1 MRATSTPKFKRANA
15 SPVPQE
21 AFNEPPSNFLREIEV
36 RGKVAEFEKGHIFFN
51 TGQNGHGL
59 FLLEKGAVQTFR
71 TSGAKKLIIAELKA
85 PAVFGEMGC
94 VGRCLY
100 HCSAEAMEP
109 SRVHMISRA
118 DLDELLAKYPVVSRW
133 LLDLVS
139 ERFVNVLMDLDAT
152 SFRQLIPRLAGL
164 LLRMADGD
172 VVRNVTHKK
181 LAQHLHVYRESA
193 TGALGELKR
202 AGIIEIGRKQIRI
215 LHRGRLERA
224 ARE

>member
-172 VVRNVTHKK
+172 VVRNVTHKE